1 MVTVTR
7 SRLLRT
13 IKCASVL
20 LLLASSHPAT
30 SQSAMPRDP
39 LEPFVGEWIVDNA
52 SPEGKKFVFRKDGSR
67 LIGSSPSAEESL
79 DFKATSEFG
88 FLEGTVADPG
98 GKMSATIELSRRG
111 DRLILDL
118 APKQSEFIT
127 ITARKVKGQPTP
139 DTADATEKAKAR
151 VETAK
156 QNLKNALA
164 GEDDTAL
171 QKATTEL
178 QEARQ
183 ALAELPESGTMQKA
197 APEQP
202 TSTPKEKPTS
212 EIKTEEAAIKQVSA
226 LPEIREWL
234 KAVEAANKNGDQ
246 PRAANFETHEEGKR
260 FVVHVYEY
268 VGTDEEG
275 HTATLGWYNV
285 DKSTGDVTEEKMF

>member
-1 MVTVTR
+1 MVTDSK
-7 SRLLRT
+7 SRLLQT
-13 IKCASVL
+13 FKYMTVM
-20 LLLASSHPAT
+20 LLLASSHAAF
-30 SQSAMPRDP
+30 SQSDTPRDP

-52 SPEGKKFVFRKDGSR
+52 SRDGKKFVLRKEGSR
-67 LIGSSPSAEESL
+67 LVGSSPSAEESL
-79 DFKATSEFG
+79 DFKAAGEFG
-88 FLEGTVADPG
+88 FLEGFVIDKG
-98 GKMSATIELSRRG
+98 GKVSATIELSRHE

-118 APKQSEFIT
+118 APRQGEYVT
-127 ITARKVKGQPTP
+127 ITARKAKGQAATGN
-139 DTADATEKAKAR
+139 TDAAEKAKAR

-156 QNLKNALA
+156 QKLKEALA
-164 GEDDTAL
+164 GDDDAAL
-171 QKATTEL
+171 QKATSEL

-183 ALAELPESGTMQKA
+183 ALAELPESGTIQKEA
-197 APEQP
+197 VEQP
-202 TSTPKEKPTS
+202 TNAPKAKPTS